1 MRKPLKR
8 FGAIATIVLALL
20 GVGVA
25 FAAWTSTGTGTG
37 TATADTAKNLTV
49 TVGTASGLY
58 PTGSVNVGFTVKN
71 NNPYQVTLTNAHPQN
86 FQVDAGHGGCNLAA
100 ISAADVTL
108 SDVLAAG
115 ATSASHN
122 VNIAMS
128 NAAVDAC
135 QGATFTFD
143 LVVSGASS

>member
-1 MRKPLKR
+1 MHSLAKR
-8 FGAIATIVLALL
+8 LLAVVVTVVAIL

-25 FAAWTSTGTGTG
+25 YAAWTSTGTGTG
-37 TATADTAKNLTV
+37 TATAGTASSLTV
-49 TVGTASGLY
+49 TVGTASNLY

-71 NNPYQVTLTNAHPQN
+71 TDPYQVTLTNAHPQN
-86 FQVDAGHGGCNLAA
+86 ITVDAGHSACNVA
-100 ISAADVTL
+100 SVTAADVPLT
-108 SDVLAAG
+108 DVLAAG

-122 VNIAMS
+122 VALSMS

-135 QGATFTFD
+135 QGATFTFA